1 MSTTASDRTGEHGT
15 TPIDAPALDPTLAPS
30 TTAPAPP
37 PVDPADRLYH
47 FSVEQYH
54 EFGRSGI
61 LTPDDRVELIE
72 GLVVK
77 KMTRYERHIGTTK
90 RLARFIERAL
100 PAGWHVGKE
109 DPIVLARSEPE
120 PDISV
125 LRGDIDAYDQQKPQA
140 ADVILVVEVAD
151 STYAFD
157 RRKLTIYAEAG
168 IPIAWIANLNAD
180 RIEVYS
186 EPTGPDPAP
195 EYRSRRD
202 FARSEEIPLVIDGR
216 EVARLA
222 VETLLAPAQPR

>member
-1 MSTTASDRTGEHGT
+1 MSTTASDRTGEHGVT
-15 TPIDAPALDPTLAPS
+15 HVDTPGLGP
-30 TTAPAPP
+30 APAPASAAP
-37 PVDPADRLYH
+37 SAPLADPAYRLYRL
-47 FSVEQYH
+47 SVEQYQA
-54 EFGRSGI
+54 FGRSGI

-72 GLVVK
+72 GLVVE

-125 LRGDIDAYDQQKPQA
+125 LRGDIDSYDQQKPQA
-140 ADVILVVEVAD
+140 ADVNLVVEVAD
-151 STYAFD
+151 SSYAFD
-157 RRKLTIYAEAG
+157 RRKMAIYAEAG
-168 IPIAWIANLNAD
+168 IPTYWIANLNAD

-186 EPTGPDPAP
+186 EPTGPDPTP

-202 FARSEEIPLVIDGR
+202 FARSAAIPLVIDGR

-222 VETLLAPAQPR
+222 VDTLLAPVQPR